1 MNQQSKDNRMYSLS
15 IHFGPNAM
23 VWAFL
28 FKEKEKA
35 EAAEIKAKG
44 WASEFPYFNIEDDFG
59 QSGNFTHSSVHA
71 VLLEDLD
78 LVEEA
83 RILRSLANARG
94 EVKARQRAATDP
106 VIRTSGQGASVLQPR
121 FNG

>member
-1 MNQQSKDNRMYSLS
+1 MYSLS

-28 FKEKEKA
+28 FKDEVKA
-35 EAAEIKAKG
+35 TSMKMLSTSNPEHATHFTI
-44 WASEFPYFNIEDDFG
+44 NDDFG
-59 QSGNFTHSSVHA
+59 QNGSFAFASVHA

-94 EVKARQRAATDP
+94 EVKARQRASSDP
-106 VIRTSGQGASVLQPR
+106 VIRQAQQGPQVLQPR

>member
-1 MNQQSKDNRMYSLS
+1 MYSLS

-28 FKEKEKA
+28 FKDREKA
-35 EAAEIKAKG
+35 EEARSHATQAVLAE
-44 WASEFPYFNIEDDFG
+44 EDFFIEDEFG
-59 QSGNFTHSSVHA
+59 QKASFARKAVHA
-71 VLLEDLD
+71 LMLEDLD

-94 EVKARQRAATDP
+94 EVKARQRASTDP
-106 VIRTSGQGASVLQPR
+106 VIRQAQQGPSVLQPNFR
-121 FNG
+121 Q

>member
-1 MNQQSKDNRMYSLS
+1 MYSLT

-28 FKEKEKA
+28 FKDKEKA
-35 EAAEIKAKG
+35 DAAFKLVGENINKG
-44 WASEFPYFNIEDDFG
+44 RMSRIEDDFG
-59 QSGNFTHSSVHA
+59 QLGDMGQISGY
-71 VLLEDLD
+71 LLEDLD

-106 VIRTSGQGASVLQPR
+106 VIRQAQNAGPSVLQPR

>member
-1 MNQQSKDNRMYSLS
+1 MYSLT

-23 VWAFL
+23 SWALL
-28 FKEKEKA
+28 FKDKERA
-35 EAAEIKAKG
+35 FSYYSAYETAKG
-44 WASEFPYFNIEDDFG
+44 RNLPGRYILEDDFG
-59 QSGNFTHSSVHA
+59 QHLSLELNSVHGI
-71 VLLEDLD
+71 LLEDLD

-106 VIRTSGQGASVLQPR
+106 TIRQAQQGPSVLQPR

>member
-1 MNQQSKDNRMYSLS
+1 MYSLS

-28 FKEKEKA
+28 FKEKPNFESLKT
-35 EAAEIKAKG
+35 EMHSG
-44 WASEFPYFNIEDDFG
+44 ASCFNITDDFG
-59 QSGNFTHSSVHA
+59 QNGYFRCKEVHGMT
-71 VLLEDLD
+71 LEDLD

-94 EVKARQRAATDP
+94 EVKARTRAMSDP
-106 VIRTSGQGASVLQPR
+106 VLRGAQQGPSVLQPNFR
-121 FNG
+121 

>member
-1 MNQQSKDNRMYSLS
+1 MYSLS

-28 FKEKEKA
+28 FKEKEKGDA
-35 EAAEIKAKG
+35 CFELAMTNAYADSATAIT
-44 WASEFPYFNIEDDFG
+44 DDFG
-59 QSGNFTHSSVHA
+59 QRA
-71 VLLEDLD
+71 VFGPGTITGMMIEDLD

-94 EVKARQRAATDP
+94 EVKARQRATTDP
-106 VIRTSGQGASVLQPR
+106 VIRAGAQGPSVLQPR

>member
-1 MNQQSKDNRMYSLS
+1 MYSLS

-23 VWAFL
+23 VWAFM

-35 EAAEIKAKG
+35 AAALVLAKT
-44 WASEFPYFNIEDDFG
+44 ALYEKCDCELEDDFG
-59 QSGNFTHSSVHA
+59 QSA
-71 VLLEDLD
+71 VFDANEISGVMLEDLD

-94 EVKARQRAATDP
+94 EVKARQRASTDP
-106 VIRTSGQGASVLQPR
+106 VIRQAQQGPAVMTPNFRQ
-121 FNG
+121 

>member
-1 MNQQSKDNRMYSLS
+1 MYSLS

-23 VWAFL
+23 VWAFA

-35 EAAEIKAKG
+35 EAALVLAKTAIYEKCDCEI
-44 WASEFPYFNIEDDFG
+44 SDDFG
-59 QSGNFTHSSVHA
+59 QSAAFGANEISGVM
-71 VLLEDLD
+71 LEDLD

-106 VIRTSGQGASVLQPR
+106 IIRQAQNAGPSVLQPR
-121 FNG
+121 FSG

>member
-1 MNQQSKDNRMYSLS
+1 MYSLS

-23 VWAFL
+23 VWAFM

-35 EAAEIKAKG
+35 DACFAL
-44 WASEFPYFNIEDDFG
+44 ASANAFNDSATAMADDFG
-59 QSGNFTHSSVHA
+59 QKAIFAAGSISGVM
-71 VLLEDLD
+71 LEDLD

-94 EVKARQRAATDP
+94 EVKARQRASTDP
-106 VIRTSGQGASVLQPR
+106 VIRTAQQGPSVLQPNFR
-121 FNG
+121 Q

>member
-1 MNQQSKDNRMYSLS
+1 MYSLS

-23 VWAFL
+23 VWVFI

-35 EAAEIKAKG
+35 ELAFKG
-44 WASEFPYFNIEDDFG
+44 VDVAICEQQYFRVEDDFG
-59 QSGNFTHSSVHA
+59 QIA
-71 VLLEDLD
+71 VFGQGDAKGAMLEDLD

-94 EVKARQRAATDP
+94 EVKARQRALSDP
-106 VIRTSGQGASVLQPR
+106 VLRGAQQGPGVITPNFRQ
-121 FNG
+121 

>member
-1 MNQQSKDNRMYSLS
+1 MYSLS

-28 FKEKEKA
+28 FKNKELA
-35 EAAEIKAKG
+35 SDFYNGAIKAIDEDWFLK
-44 WASEFPYFNIEDDFG
+44 IEDDFG
-59 QSGNFTHSSVHA
+59 QQCFFKKGQISGA
-71 VLLEDLD
+71 LLEDLD

-94 EVKARQRAATDP
+94 EVKARQRATTDP
-106 VIRTSGQGASVLQPR
+106 TIRQAQQGPSVLQPR

>member
-1 MNQQSKDNRMYSLS
+1 MYSLT

-35 EAAEIKAKG
+35 EAAELQARAFLHESPG
-44 WASEFPYFNIEDDFG
+44 FRIEDDYG
-59 QSGNFTHSSVHA
+59 QSASFRREDVHG
-71 VLLEDLD
+71 VLLEDLEAT
-78 LVEEA
+78 EEA

-94 EVKARQRAATDP
+94 QAKTFERAKNDPLIRNINTQRPGVLTPFAN
-106 VIRTSGQGASVLQPR
+106 GQFQ
-121 FNG
+121 

>member
-1 MNQQSKDNRMYSLS
+1 MYSLS

-35 EAAEIKAKG
+35 DTVYEKLVTGDSSIVHVV
-44 WASEFPYFNIEDDFG
+44 EDDFG
-59 QSGNFTHSSVHA
+59 QRGVIQGEIHGS
-71 VLLEDLD
+71 LLEDLD

-106 VIRTSGQGASVLQPR
+106 VIRTSAQGASVLQPR